1 MLKTREKLLF
11 VYVYPSTFIMGDLEI
26 LRREYDVTIYHYDT
40 RRNALYVVFRQFFW
54 LMFNVWRFSKVYIW
68 FGDYHAFFP
77 VLFSRLFRKR
87 SFLVVGGYDV
97 CRIKKLKYGSF
108 SNPLR
113 GWITRYAMRHCTLNL
128 CVSKHVER
136 KLRIITRKQNSV
148 LLYNGTA
155 IQYEDVAAE
164 NKKDVIL
171 TVALVKKQNTFA
183 IKGIDRFYALA
194 KALPQYKFVL
204 VGVAKEFF
212 AQFEK
217 HPDNLEIC
225 GEVKQDELV
234 RYYQAAKVYCQ
245 LSRSEV
251 FGLALVEGMLY
262 NCVPV
267 VTNVGG
273 MPEVV
278 GDTGYIVNERHLD
291 LLPGIVEQAIHKDY
305 SNCCRERIEKNFLLT
320 VREKKLLEIL
330 RRN

>member
-1 MLKTREKLLF
+1 M
-11 VYVYPSTFIMGDLEI
+11 
-26 LRREYDVTIYHYDT
+26 
-40 RRNALYVVFRQFFW
+40 
-54 LMFNVWRFSKVYIW
+54 
-68 FGDYHAFFP
+68 
-77 VLFSRLFRKR
+77 
-87 SFLVVGGYDV
+87 

-164 NKKDVIL
+164 NKKDIIL

-278 GDTGYIVNERHLD
+278 GDTGYIVNERQLD